1 MLPFLLTRAF
11 QGPVKRAVSPDM
23 FLTSIS
29 GYLNT
34 RPNSSFIMQG
44 IYVLSYIVVTGSV
57 VSARKI
63 SRLYRDSN
71 LTIEIEFQLR
81 CAYSCD
87 HHSYFIRTKDERV
100 CMKLIYI
107 RKHSNT
113 YIPPRTRTPLS
124 PPIESGAHRLPI
136 CPLAPCSPTPTD
148 CNRDSKKKTPS
159 LTIHTSKKELPFP

>member
-1 MLPFLLTRAF
+1 MAQFRLLDQPPCRVEREKEERGQFYAPIPPH
-11 QGPVKRAVSPDM
+11 QSLSGSRKRAVSPDM

-81 CAYSCD
+81 
-87 HHSYFIRTKDERV
+87 
-100 CMKLIYI
+100 L
-107 RKHSNT
+107 
-113 YIPPRTRTPLS
+113 L
-124 PPIESGAHRLPI
+124 L
-136 CPLAPCSPTPTD
+136 
-148 CNRDSKKKTPS
+148 
-159 LTIHTSKKELPFP
+159 